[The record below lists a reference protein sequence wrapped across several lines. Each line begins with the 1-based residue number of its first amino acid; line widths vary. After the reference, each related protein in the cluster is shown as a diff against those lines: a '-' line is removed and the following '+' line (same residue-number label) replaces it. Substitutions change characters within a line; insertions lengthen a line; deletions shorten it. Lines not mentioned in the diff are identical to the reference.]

1 MKHSE
6 RRRKGLQI
14 VKMTAKHAAELA
26 ELDKVCFAVPWSE
39 ESFLKEAENSLA
51 KYFVAEENDKII
63 GYGGVWCVQEEGQIT
78 NIAVLPEYRRS
89 GVASKILEEI
99 IDECADM
106 ERIVLEVRESNAS
119 AIALYEK
126 YGFKN
131 VGMRRNFYHSP
142 TENAIIMIRG
152 EN

>member
-6 RRRKGLQI
+6 RRRTGLQI
-14 VKMTAKHAAELA
+14 VKMTAAHASELA
-26 ELDKVCFAVPWSE
+26 ELDKICFAVPWSE
-39 ESFLKEAENSLA
+39 ESFLKETENSLA
-51 KYFVAEENDKII
+51 KYFVAEENGKII

-99 IDECADM
+99 IDACADM
-106 ERIVLEVRESNAS
+106 ERIVLEVRESNTS

-131 VGMRRNFYHSP
+131 VGTRRNFYHSP

-152 EN
+152 ED